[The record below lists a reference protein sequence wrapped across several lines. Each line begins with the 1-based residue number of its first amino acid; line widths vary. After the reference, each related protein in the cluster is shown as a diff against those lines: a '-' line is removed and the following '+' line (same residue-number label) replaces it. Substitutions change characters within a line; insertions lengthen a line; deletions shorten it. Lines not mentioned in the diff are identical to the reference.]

1 MSEVYAVVLGIC
13 IGAIGALIPI
23 GVLYRGKGFIAT
35 TPQGLMVEGL
45 AAIVLS
51 FAFMSLGIYVA
62 VMYEALRVLTP
73 ISVVI
78 TFLFVWSFM
87 AWRLHKSRG
96 RMHRGRKGN

>member
-1 MSEVYAVVLGIC
+1 MSGVYAVLLGIC
-13 IGAIGALIPI
+13 IGVIGALIPI
-23 GVLYRGKGFIAT
+23 GVLYRGKGLIAT

-51 FAFMSLGIYVA
+51 FAFMSVSIYVA

-87 AWRLHKSRG
+87 ALQKSRG
-96 RMHRGRKGN
+96 RMHSRRKGN